1 MKAFGGT
8 SAFFIALDAKIR
20 EETILF
26 LKKICEE
33 RILLLKKIREETIL
47 LNKNPWKIF
56 IYWI

>member
-47 LNKNPWKIF
+47 LNKNP
-56 IYWI
+56 